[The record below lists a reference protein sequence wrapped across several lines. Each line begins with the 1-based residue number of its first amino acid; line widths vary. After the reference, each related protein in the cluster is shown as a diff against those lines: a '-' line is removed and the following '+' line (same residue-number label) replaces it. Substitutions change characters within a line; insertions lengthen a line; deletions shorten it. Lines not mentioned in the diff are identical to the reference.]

1 MYLLH
6 FAGVSHVHD
15 FFVDELLRLR
25 FKLEFTYRTRSFASI
40 HCTGWHFRWLLFTSC
55 LFFVDLLKWLF
66 VWWIDFCS
74 DKHLFQ
80 PNVENVHTCHQVF
93 CSSVADYHTYL
104 SYRSSMAQS
113 IFLYFLVEIVRLADW
128 GELMINTTKQ
138 TFDFCCFFY
147 FYSYKIFINLLRFYC
162 IRFFRILVMSAMV
175 HAMLGI
181 FISMDWRWCV
191 LFISWWD
198 LLPKWCFVLRK
209 LVPKCSQK
217 LQPKPI
223 KLTSERMQRLAIDIA
238 LTLTRAFVN
247 RWHLA
252 TIKYGYMAHFVWPQS
267 VQGHQ
272 SMDPNIPHPCHENKT
287 MPRINKML
295 KDLLKYSL

>member
-1 MYLLH
+1 MYRANALHTVYLLH

-138 TFDFCCFFY
+138 TFDFCCFF
-147 FYSYKIFINLLRFYC
+147 IFI
-162 IRFFRILVMSAMV
+162 
-175 HAMLGI
+175 H
-181 FISMDWRWCV
+181 
-191 LFISWWD
+191 
-198 LLPKWCFVLRK
+198 
-209 LVPKCSQK
+209 
-217 LQPKPI
+217 
-223 KLTSERMQRLAIDIA
+223 
-238 LTLTRAFVN
+238 
-247 RWHLA
+247 
-252 TIKYGYMAHFVWPQS
+252 IKYLLIYCVFIAFDFFEFWLCRPWFTLCLASLYRWTEDGAFCLFPDETSCQNGVLCLENWYLNVHKNYNQNQS
-267 VQGHQ
+267 
-272 SMDPNIPHPCHENKT
+272 N
-287 MPRINKML
+287 
-295 KDLLKYSL
+295 